1 MMNKPGAT
9 GLKRLV
15 NAAKYSAQGL
25 KAAFRNEEAF
35 RLEVYALPI
44 AFILAI
50 CWSRTGLEFA
60 LLFGSYW
67 LILIA
72 ELINSGIEAVVDRIS
87 SEKHP
92 LSGQAKDIGSAIVM
106 LAMILTAV
114 TWIAVIV
121 FR

>member
-15 NAAKYSAQGL
+15 NASQYSIKGL
-25 KAAFRNEEAF
+25 KAAFKHEEAF
-35 RLEVYALPI
+35 RQEVFLLPI
-44 AFILAI
+44 ILVLAV
-50 CWSRTGLEFA
+50 WLSKTGLEFA

-67 LILIA
+67 LVLMA
-72 ELINSGIEAVVDRIS
+72 ELINSGIEAVVDRIGL
-87 SEKHP
+87 EKHP

-106 LAMILTAV
+106 LAMVLTV
-114 TWIAVIV
+114 MTWISVIV

>member
-15 NAAKYSAQGL
+15 NATQYSIKGL
-25 KAAFRNEEAF
+25 KAAFKNEEAF
-35 RLEVYALPI
+35 RQEVFLLPI
-44 AFILAI
+44 ILVLAI
-50 CWSRTGLEFA
+50 WLSKTGLEFA

-67 LILIA
+67 LVLMA
-72 ELINSGIEAVVDRIS
+72 ELVNSGIEAVVDRIGL
-87 SEKHP
+87 EKHP

-106 LAMILTAV
+106 LAMVLTVV
-114 TWIAVIV
+114 TWVSVIV

>member
-15 NAAKYSAQGL
+15 NATQYSIKGL
-25 KAAFRNEEAF
+25 KAAFKNEEAF
-35 RLEVYALPI
+35 RQEVFLLPI
-44 AFILAI
+44 ILVLAI
-50 CWSRTGLEFA
+50 WLSKTGLEFA

-67 LILIA
+67 LVLMA
-72 ELINSGIEAVVDRIS
+72 ELVNSGIEAVVDRIGL
-87 SEKHP
+87 EKHP

-106 LAMILTAV
+106 LAMVLTVV
-114 TWIAVIV
+114 TWISVIV